1 MSPPGPGRARAAA
14 GERRAGGRKNRPGG
28 PAAVFRLHPSPRG
41 CVIPKVKTRLLPLL
55 AAALLAPLVSSL
67 VAAPSAQVTRSDDRV
82 RVELGGQL
90 FTEYLF
96 KGGPRPYFY
105 PVLAADGTR
114 LNRDFPMKKDTPGE
128 ELDHP
133 HHRSLWFTH
142 GDVNGLDFWAETNG
156 PKQGTIMNESV
167 KASASGSTATIE
179 SRNRWVNAG
188 GVVQCTDETT
198 VRLRAVADGRQI
210 DYEVTLKAPADKP
223 VVFGDTKEGSMAM
236 RVAQWMTPPH
246 TFQKK
251 KTDTQGTIVNAEGIR
266 DGATWSKKSTWVD
279 YQGPKDGKV
288 YGIAMFDHPKNP
300 RHPTWWHVRD
310 YGLFA
315 ANPFGKH
322 DFEKEFKNDPQAGAL
337 TIPAG
342 GSVTFRWRLYFH
354 MGDEKAAKIA
364 EHYQAYAAGK

>member
-1 MSPPGPGRARAAA
+1 MAPPGPGRARAAA
-14 GERRAGGRKNRPGG
+14 AERRAGGRENRRSG
-28 PAAVFRLHPSPRG
+28 PAAVFRLHPSSRG
-41 CVIPKVKTRLLPLL
+41 FVIPEVKIRLLPLL

-67 VAAPSAQVTRSDDRV
+67 VAAPAAKVTRSDDRV

-96 KGGPRPYFY
+96 KGAPRPYFY

-142 GDVNGLDFWAETNG
+142 GDVNGFDFWAEANG
-156 PKQGTIMNESV
+156 PKQGTIINESV

-179 SRNRWVNAG
+179 SRNRWVNASG
-188 GVVQCTDETT
+188 AVQCTDETT
-198 VRLRAVADGRQI
+198 VRLSAVADGRQI

-288 YGIAMFDHPKNP
+288 YGVAMFDHPKNP

-322 DFEKEFKNDPQAGAL
+322 DFEKEFKSDPKAGAL

-342 GSVTFRWRLYFH
+342 GSVTFRWRIYFH
-354 MGDEKAAKIA
+354 MGDEKTAKIA

>member
-1 MSPPGPGRARAAA
+1 MGSD
-14 GERRAGGRKNRPGG
+14 
-28 PAAVFRLHPSPRG
+28 
-41 CVIPKVKTRLLPLL
+41 VIPDVKYPLLPLL
-55 AAALLAPLVSSL
+55 AAALFAPLVSVL
-67 VAAPSAQVTRSDDRV
+67 GAAPDAKVTRTDDRV

-90 FTEYLF
+90 FTEYIF
-96 KGGPRPYFY
+96 KGAPRPYFF
-105 PVLAADGTR
+105 PVIAADGTQ

-156 PKQGTIMNESV
+156 AKQGKIVNDSV
-167 KASASGSTATIE
+167 KASAAGSTATLT
-179 SRNRWVNAG
+179 SVNRWLG
-188 GVVQCTDETT
+188 PDGSVQCTDQTT
-198 VRLRAVADGRQI
+198 VRLSAIADGRQI

-246 TFQKK
+246 MFQKK
-251 KTDTQGTIVNAEGIR
+251 KTETKGTIVNAEGIR
-266 DGATWSKKSTWVD
+266 DGATWSKKSAWVD
-279 YQGPKDGKV
+279 YQGPKDGKT

-300 RHPTWWHVRD
+300 SYPTWWHVRD

-322 DFEKEFKNDPQAGAL
+322 DFEPAHKANPKAGAL

-342 GSVTFRWRLYFH
+342 GSVTFRWRIYFH
-354 MGDEKAAKIA
+354 MGDEKSGKVA
-364 EHYQAYAAGK
+364 EHFQAYAAGK

>member
-1 MSPPGPGRARAAA
+1 MGDPPGFARAVA
-14 GERRAGGRKNRPGG
+14 GDGRLVGLENGLRGH
-28 PAAVFRLHPSPRG
+28 ASVFRLHPSPRG
-41 CVIPKVKTRLLPLL
+41 FVIPGVKTRLLPLL
-55 AAALLAPLVSSL
+55 AAALLAPLVSTL
-67 VAAPSAQVTRSDDRV
+67 GAAPAAKVTRSDDRV

-105 PVLAADGTR
+105 PVLAADGTQ

-156 PKQGTIMNESV
+156 PKQGKIVNDSV
-167 KASASGSTATIE
+167 KATASGSTATIE
-179 SRNRWVNAG
+179 SRNRWLDAA

-198 VRLRAVADGRQI
+198 VHLSAVAEGRQI

-223 VVFGDTKEGSMAM
+223 VVFGDTKEGSIAM

-251 KTDTQGTIVNAEGIR
+251 KGETKGHHRQRRG
-266 DGATWSKKSTWVD
+266 
-279 YQGPKDGKV
+279 
-288 YGIAMFDHPKNP
+288 HP
-300 RHPTWWHVRD
+300 
-310 YGLFA
+310 
-315 ANPFGKH
+315 
-322 DFEKEFKNDPQAGAL
+322 
-337 TIPAG
+337 
-342 GSVTFRWRLYFH
+342 
-354 MGDEKAAKIA
+354 
-364 EHYQAYAAGK
+364 